1 MPTSW
6 TGPLV
11 SLETVA
17 LLERAEQLQRRRERT
32 HHLLNELRIRRTI
45 LIVSIHL
52 GDNTVTLILVSDVRL
67 RPQELAVPGLQEVA

>member
-11 SLETVA
+11 PIETVA

-67 RPQELAVPGLQEVA
+67 RPQELAVLGLQEVA